1 MLRKHPIPAR
11 EGFEIGMRK
20 GKDIYMPELHQ
31 ELERSKA
38 FLRNELR
45 DALRLRD
52 AAADLKLAETEAK
65 AERGRALLKQAE
77 AELAALQVSQ
87 HEFRERC
94 ISDYS
99 FAILA
104 SIESGGDIPP
114 METDSSVL
122 DDRPLV
128 AAQMRL
134 MLSRPLP
141 PSLTP
146 ILLPHTRKRAAPK
159 RLSQTL
165 TPPASNWKSSTTT
178 SCARGGKPVPCPES
192 LKRVDTG
199 QERRLNP

>member
-20 GKDIYMPELHQ
+20 GKEIYMPELHQ

-45 DALRLRD
+45 DALRIRN
-52 AAADLKLAETEAK
+52 AAADVKLAETEAK

-134 MLSRPLP
+134 DAFKTAAAKLDADLAAAYEEAGRSEKAVTDFDAASFELEVEYNDVLRSR
-141 PSLTP
+141 
-146 ILLPHTRKRAAPK
+146 
-159 RLSQTL
+159 
-165 TPPASNWKSSTTT
+165 W
-178 SCARGGKPVPCPES
+178 
-192 LKRVDTG
+192 
-199 QERRLNP
+199 